1 MIEPFRTILCPV
13 DFSDN
18 SAAAVAYAA
27 YLARQCD
34 GVVHLLYVIPAVDA
48 EIPTELYHADM
59 SGGADRG
66 WAETA
71 AKERLAALAHDHIR
85 EGTPFEI
92 HIQMGDAD
100 KSILAAAEAIE
111 AKVIVMATHGRTG
124 IAHVLW
130 GSVVEKVMRESLC
143 PVLVIP
149 GR

>member
-1 MIEPFRTILCPV
+1 
-13 DFSDN
+13 
-18 SAAAVAYAA
+18 
-27 YLARQCD
+27 
-34 GVVHLLYVIPAVDA
+34 
-48 EIPTELYHADM
+48 M
-59 SGGADRG
+59 SGGVDLA

-71 AKERLAALAHDHIR
+71 AKERLAALAHDHVR

-92 HIQMGDAD
+92 HIHMGDAD
-100 KSILAAAEAIE
+100 KSILAVAEAIE
-111 AKVIVMATHGRTG
+111 AKAIVMATHGRTG